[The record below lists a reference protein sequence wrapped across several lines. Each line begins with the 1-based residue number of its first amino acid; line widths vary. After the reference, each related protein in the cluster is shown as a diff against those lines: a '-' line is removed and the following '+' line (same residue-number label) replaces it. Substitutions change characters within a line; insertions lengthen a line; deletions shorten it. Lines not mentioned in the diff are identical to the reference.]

1 MNLRESSIMDSGLQP
16 IKSVGFKS
24 IVTLSGEFS
33 RTAESIRALR
43 THVMARHVSEGHR
56 ALAIC
61 SASQGSGCSFV
72 ASNLAV
78 ALSQIGMNTLL
89 IDADLRSPSIAKV
102 FGYKSSKSDIR
113 TALSS
118 QENFNDCIERNVLP
132 GLSILFSAGRAPNA
146 QELLAGARFKSLM
159 DFCLRDFD
167 ATIVDT
173 PPANRYSDARRVST
187 VVGYSLIV
195 ARRNTSHVSDIKAL
209 AEHLRGDHATVIGT
223 VLNEI

>member
-1 MNLRESSIMDSGLQP
+1 MMDSGLQP
-16 IKSVGFKS
+16 IKAVGFKS
-24 IVTLSGEFS
+24 IVTLSDESS

-61 SASQGSGCSFV
+61 AASQGSGCSFV

-78 ALSQIGMNTLL
+78 SLSQIGVNTLL
-89 IDADLRSPSIAKV
+89 IDADLRAPSIAKI
-102 FGYKSSKSDIR
+102 FRYKSEKSDLR
-113 TALSS
+113 AALSS
-118 QENFNDCIERNVLP
+118 TMNFNDCIERNVLP
-132 GLSILFSAGRAPNA
+132 GLSVLFSAGRAPNS
-146 QELLAGARFKSLM
+146 QELLASNRFKSLV
-159 DFCLRDFD
+159 DFCLREFD

-195 ARRNTSHVSDIKAL
+195 ARRNVSHVNDIKAL

-223 VLNEI
+223 VLNET